1 MVITV
6 EIYKQIRKMRLE
18 GMSQRQIAAVLH
30 ISRNTVKKYWNGD
43 SVPWERKDYSRE
55 VSVLTEDVV
64 AFVQQCL
71 DEDTRNPRKQHYT
84 AKRIYDRLVAECGFA
99 GGETTVRRLV
109 RKLREKTQEAFVPLA
124 FPAGDAMQIDW
135 GEATVYLSGVKTVVN
150 LFCARLCYSGAPMVL
165 AYRRQNEE
173 SFLDALVQVFQY
185 FGGVPRRVIFD
196 NGKVAVKDGFGA
208 HARKQAGYAALAA
221 HYGFEAVFCNPASGN
236 EKGLVEG
243 LVGYSRRNTCV
254 PVPRVDTM
262 EELNQMFREKCQK
275 YLSHQ
280 IRGKESSVDTML
292 TLEKAK
298 LYLLPG
304 YPFDPCKRVSGRV
317 DRFCTVRFDT
327 NSYSVPAAYCGREVA
342 IKVGPETVS
351 VYYEGQ
357 CIARHRRCLER
368 KQSIYALEHYLPL
381 LEKKGRAIFYARPVQ
396 DTLPEY
402 FIHWLQEQDLSPKE
416 LVKILSRCQ
425 NEDYEIIMAESQTHI
440 APVHIEDTV
449 VVQAVDLQVYDT
461 FLRGKAGAAV

>member
-1 MVITV
+1 
-6 EIYKQIRKMRLE
+6 MRLE